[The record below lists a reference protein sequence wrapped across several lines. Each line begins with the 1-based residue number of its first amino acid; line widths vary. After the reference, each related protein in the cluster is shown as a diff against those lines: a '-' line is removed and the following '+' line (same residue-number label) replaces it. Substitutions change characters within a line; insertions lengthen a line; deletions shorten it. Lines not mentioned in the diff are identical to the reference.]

1 MDDPAWA
8 LTPAAL
14 ARVLAELDAGRD
26 SIVECGSGDSTVAI
40 AHALAERGHGRLH
53 SLEHDPRWV
62 ARVRARLGAQAVEE
76 RVEILDAPLRPRAPT
91 GVWYDERA
99 LAALPDR
106 IDLLLVDGPP
116 ADLAPDGEIRYPALP
131 ALASRLEEGALVILD
146 DIHRPGEQAVLE
158 RWRCEFPVRFD
169 LHRRERIA
177 IGVFSEPQDP
187 GQARTSE
194 RET

>member
-14 ARVLAELDAGRD
+14 ARVLAEVDAGRD
-26 SIVECGSGDSTVAI
+26 SIVECGSGASTVAI
-40 AHALAERGHGRLH
+40 ARALAERGDGRLYC
-53 SLEHDPRWV
+53 LEHDPRWA
-62 ARVRARLGAQAVEE
+62 ARVRAQLGAQGVEE
-76 RVEILDAPLRPRAPT
+76 RVEVLDAPVRPRAPA

-99 LAALPDR
+99 LAALPGR

-146 DIHRPGEQAVLE
+146 DIHRPGERRIVD
-158 RWRCEFPVRFD
+158 RWRRELGVSFE
-169 LHRRERIA
+169 LHGRERIA
-177 IGVFSEPQDP
+177 IGVFCEHQDRA
-187 GQARTSE
+187 QARTSE
-194 RET
+194 RRT